1 MAKIANLCAARES
14 MSTMNISL
22 TPQLEKLVQ
31 DRVKSGRYSSA
42 SEVVREALRLLDT
55 RDRAMGQGL
64 VQLRADVGPG
74 LRQLDEGQS
83 SPFDE
88 AAAVRIKRRGREQ
101 QRAVSRVP
109 RFITERTESIK
120 LLCERYGVRE
130 LALFGSSLRSDFDPT
145 SSDIDLAA
153 VFGPPPSDSLA
164 DQYFDFK
171 EKFEELMGRPVDLVE
186 IAAMPETRLKRII
199 ERSKVLIYA
208 SG

>member
-1 MAKIANLCAARES
+1 
-14 MSTMNISL
+14 MNISL
-22 TPQLEKLVQ
+22 TPRLEKLVQ
-31 DRVKSGRYSSA
+31 DRVKSGRYTSA

-55 RDRAMGQGL
+55 HDHAMSQG
-64 VQLRADVGPG
+64 VAQLRADVRSG

-83 SPFDE
+83 LPFDE
-88 AAAVRIKRRGREQ
+88 AAAERIKRQGREQ
-101 QRAVSRVP
+101 LGTVLRVP
-109 RFITERTESIK
+109 RFITERSESIK

-130 LALFGSSLRSDFDPT
+130 LALFGSSLRPDFDPT

-186 IAAMPETRLKRII
+186 IEVMPETRLKRII
-199 ERSKVLIYA
+199 ERSKVPIYA